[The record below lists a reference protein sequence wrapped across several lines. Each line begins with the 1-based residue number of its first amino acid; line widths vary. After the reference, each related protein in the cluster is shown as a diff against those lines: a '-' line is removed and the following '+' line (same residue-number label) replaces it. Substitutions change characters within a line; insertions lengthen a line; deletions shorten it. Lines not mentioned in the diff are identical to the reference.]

1 MLSSNANSQATI
13 LYQDTAHTSNC
24 VKKGRSSSK
33 CNWKKCIGIMM
44 CPMTLHQCTK
54 SWRDSSKQKK
64 NKKKLNSIYYKPV
77 TSNFLLL
84 ISQLSSFMFIRIKYL
99 QNLGCVMG
107 TICVPNYK
115 TSWGNLREQLT
126 VDLLICFS
134 YEMVPEWASRIYW

>member
-1 MLSSNANSQATI
+1 MQLKKMYWYHDVPN
-13 LYQDTAHTSNC
+13 DVTSMYKIMKGFKQT
-24 VKKGRSSSK
+24 KK
-33 CNWKKCIGIMM
+33 KK
-44 CPMTLHQCTK
+44 K
-54 SWRDSSKQKK
+54 E
-64 NKKKLNSIYYKPV
+64 KLNSIYYKPV

-84 ISQLSSFMFIRIKYL
+84 ISQLSIFMFIRIKYL

-134 YEMVPEWASRIYW
+134 YEMVPE